1 MYDHNTQRPRGFGF
15 ITYDSGEAVDRV
27 LHKSFHELNGK
38 MVEVKRAVPK
48 ELSSGPNRSPL
59 LGYNYC
65 FGRTNNFFSSQ
76 GYNLGRREGYGV
88 TINERPN
95 PVVSRRSTFS
105 PIGSPAY
112 GIIMSLEPGMSPS
125 FGGSSGISNIIGYGQ
140 TLSLGSGGNSN
151 RYVTP
156 IGFNG
161 RNESFLS
168 SPTRNGWPNVDLS
181 SSANVA
187 PAGTYTRSGSR
198 SSGVFGNSMASWGFS
213 PFSGQGGG
221 IASGYSSNI
230 GYGSG
235 ENNYRLGATG
245 LGRNIGPGEVT
256 TSPFASSPGDFEQSY
271 GDLYGANSRFG
282 DVPWQSASSE
292 IDGSASFNYV
302 LGPVAE
308 STVRSSEEYGML
320 CLVGVNDSGRN
331 GMKNELYYGQLLTN
345 FIPSSI
351 PFLTLCTRDHTFNL
365 RWNAPFSPTPN
376 FFSNLIIAILPH
388 LHLFQNFL
396 PISISFK

>member
-1 MYDHNTQRPRGFGF
+1 MDVVVMYDHNTRRPGGFGF
-15 ITYDSGEAVDRV
+15 ITYDSEEAVDRV

-59 LGYNYC
+59 LGYNY
-65 FGRTNNFFSSQ
+65 
-76 GYNLGRREGYGV
+76 V

-112 GIIMSLEPGMSPS
+112 GIYMSLEPGMSLS
-125 FGGSSGISNIIGYGQ
+125 FGGSSRVGNIIGYGQ
-140 TLSLGSGGNSN
+140 TLSSGSGGNSN
-151 RYVTP
+151 KYVTP

-168 SPTRNGWPNVDLS
+168 SPNRNGWANVDLN

-187 PAGTYTRSGSR
+187 PAGTYMGSGSR

-235 ENNYRLGATG
+235 ENNYRLEATG
-245 LGRNIGPGEVT
+245 LGRNIGPGEAT

-308 STVRSSEEYGML
+308 STVRSSEEY
-320 CLVGVNDSGRN
+320 V
-331 GMKNELYYGQLLTN
+331 
-345 FIPSSI
+345 SSYK
-351 PFLTLCTRDHTFNL
+351 
-365 RWNAPFSPTPN
+365 
-376 FFSNLIIAILPH
+376 IASRQANRGIAA
-388 LHLFQNFL
+388 
-396 PISISFK
+396 